1 MTSLTLI
8 ETLKTKDWEYDDTPH
23 LFKSGVDPHGLVTW
37 KDIEYC
43 LNNPNQFNIKFIN
56 KHINQ
61 FIEYPKFKRA
71 WDAHDQPEVRE
82 LMNIFADGHTCIIE
96 KFEYIHHSKQ
106 YILKQIEDIFNV
118 QASMH
123 IFCGLGDTRSF
134 NIHED
139 YANNL
144 IIQVEGETH
153 WEVYENRASHLIPQL
168 DYTSVANDLGQG
180 VDPSKLTIAIDH
192 VMQPGDILYIPAR
205 TYHREFPKAKRL
217 SLSIPLQHLCSAQP
231 VDRNYYD
238 LPC

>member
-1 MTSLTLI
+1 MKISSLL
-8 ETLKTKDWEYDDTPH
+8 TKDWHYDDAPH
-23 LFKSGVDPHGLVTW
+23 HWKGALDPTGLVTW

-43 LNNPNQFNIKFIN
+43 LNNPNQFDIKFIN
-56 KHINQ
+56 RFVNQ
-61 FIEYPKFKRA
+61 FIDYPKHERA
-71 WDAHDQPEVRE
+71 WDPNPQPEVGQ
-82 LMNIFADGHTCIIE
+82 LMDIFAEGHTCIIE
-96 KFEYIHHSKQ
+96 KFEYINQSKRD
-106 YILKQIEDIFNV
+106 ILFDLEERFNV
-118 QASMH
+118 HASMH
-123 IFCGLGDTRSF
+123 VFCGIGDTRSF

-168 DYTSVANDLGQG
+168 DYTSVADNLGQG

-205 TYHREFPKAKRL
+205 TYHRAFPKAKRL